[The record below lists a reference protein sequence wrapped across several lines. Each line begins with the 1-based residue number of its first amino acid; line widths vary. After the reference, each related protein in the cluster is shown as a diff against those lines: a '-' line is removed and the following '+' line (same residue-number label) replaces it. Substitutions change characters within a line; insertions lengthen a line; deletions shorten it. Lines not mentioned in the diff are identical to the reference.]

1 MKKGTRTFILKLLLC
16 IVVAFLISMAFA
28 SYSQKKLEK
37 AFDES
42 DKNIAIEYL
51 SERKGM
57 ILEVEFLSYR
67 NIPNNVLLD
76 ELEVITSSSNYT
88 NKYLDDFA
96 FDIPNTSD
104 VGEICEKLIL
114 QIDDQI
120 YTIKYGAKGE

>member
-1 MKKGTRTFILKLLLC
+1 MKKGKRTFILKLLLC
-16 IVVAFLISMAFA
+16 IVVAFLTSMAFA

-96 FDIPNTSD
+96 FDILNTSD